1 MVASGGDIDT
11 VIGSS
16 LPKLFSP
23 HSFAAAICSA
33 TACTETF
40 TAGTAMRSESFR
52 SAIDLMLSERV
63 LSRNGCAESAEM
75 PRTSFGVPLV
85 RFHSVSSPGTPPAT
99 TSIESEISA
108 LFIAS
113 GPLKVDHAIFT
124 SFRPSAAACFS
135 RSLSCSITLNC
146 R

>member
-1 MVASGGDIDT
+1 
-11 VIGSS
+11 
-16 LPKLFSP
+16 
-23 HSFAAAICSA
+23 
-33 TACTETF
+33 
-40 TAGTAMRSESFR
+40 MRSVSFR
-52 SAIDLMLSERV
+52 SAIDLMLSLRV
-63 LSRNGCAESAEM
+63 FSRNGCDDSAEM

-85 RFHSVSSPGTPPAT
+85 RFQIVSRPGTPPAT
-99 TSIESEISA
+99 MSIESEISA

-124 SFRPSAAACFS
+124 SFSPSAAACFS